1 MHASKTPMYI
11 KINTFKEVTDDVRER
26 KGVKV
31 RPALTAAGRAGSCEE
46 WRIKDQLFQSVR
58 TELILSCLGLE

>member
-1 MHASKTPMYI
+1 MYI

-31 RPALTAAGRAGSCEE
+31 RPVLTAAGRAGSCEE
-46 WRIKDQLFQSVR
+46 WRIKDQLLQSVC

>member
-11 KINTFKEVTDDVRER
+11 KINTFKEVTDDIRER

-31 RPALTAAGRAGSCEE
+31 RPALTAAGRASSCEE
-46 WRIKDQLFQSVR
+46 WRIKDQLLQSVR